1 MFHYFFLINKSKY
14 GCVVL
19 TRTGEEARGKDITGL
34 RPTINT
40 SPSSQ
45 SAHIMQAMQ
54 AALHKLADGIWLSSD
69 QIKKYFKYELLI
81 LMGSVYYY

>member
-1 MFHYFFLINKSKY
+1 
-14 GCVVL
+14 
-19 TRTGEEARGKDITGL
+19 
-34 RPTINT
+34 
-40 SPSSQ
+40 
-45 SAHIMQAMQ
+45 MQAMQ